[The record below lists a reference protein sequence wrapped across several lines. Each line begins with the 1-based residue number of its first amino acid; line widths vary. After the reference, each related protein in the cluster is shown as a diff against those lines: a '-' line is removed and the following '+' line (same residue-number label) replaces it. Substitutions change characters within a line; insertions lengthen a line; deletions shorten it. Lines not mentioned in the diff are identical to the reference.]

1 MEAREDGSLHF
12 FQKLHGFLSKHFKP
26 PEKTK
31 GELELN
37 EQGLFVNV
45 KQLFY
50 SKEFINDTKE
60 HQKKKKT
67 GNFVHHPQNSNTI
80 FCLQKISDS
89 IRGSG
94 EKDKLCYTSLTYQ
107 IQNGRKAGI
116 MVTKFVLG

>member
-60 HQKKKKT
+60 HQKKNKQETLCITHKIATQYFVCKKLVT
-67 GNFVHHPQNSNTI
+67 A
-80 FCLQKISDS
+80 
-89 IRGSG
+89 SG
-94 EKDKLCYTSLTYQ
+94 DLGKRTNY
-107 IQNGRKAGI
+107 
-116 MVTKFVLG
+116 VTRV